1 MNKNKNVSKFN
12 NSWKN
17 NLWSVLFKNNRNLWI
32 LICDFILYLLT
43 WLLSRLKER
52 EKRQPFILGE
62 SLDRKGQV
70 SHNNDNDDDD
80 ADNNAD
86 NADNDDDNGDDDGD
100 EITGTNR
107 KTFGHFKK

>member
-32 LICDFILYLLT
+32 LICDFNLYLLT

-62 SLDRKGQV
+62 SLDRKRQF
-70 SHNNDNDDDD
+70 SHNNDDDDD
-80 ADNNAD
+80 NAEHNAD
-86 NADNDDDNGDDDGD
+86 NADDDDDDGDDDGD
-100 EITGTNR
+100 EITGTKSENIR
-107 KTFGHFKK
+107 SF